1 MENTDETR
9 RASLLWTAN
18 SSSFFLTYDSSRA
31 PFHILEA
38 LGPEGADTG
47 NVSHPLCL
55 SDRPTFCHCPP
66 ACLGRCLGFCILL
79 QPCNKH
85 WACTAGAG
93 RRVSHLIHASRASAP
108 RRRSE
113 SEGRREDGRP
123 RGEGACPKVNPGNL
137 LLTALLQSASGCPPD
152 CLREPSEAHASE
164 TQSSA
169 PALSALPSQGGGQTA
184 RGSGRTLDHT
194 EEEARSELAGEMHR
208 PVLQSPGDGD
218 RLRQWHLRAQRGRLP
233 MVPGKRRRRRRRGR
247 ALKNRPCGH
256 PG

>member
-85 WACTAGAG
+85 WSCTAGAG

-137 LLTALLQSASGCPPD
+137 LLTALLQSASGSQVKLTRQKHRAAPLLSVPCH
-152 CLREPSEAHASE
+152 LREGAR
-164 TQSSA
+164 
-169 PALSALPSQGGGQTA
+169 LPVDQGGPWTTQ
-184 RGSGRTLDHT
+184 
-194 EEEARSELAGEMHR
+194 
-208 PVLQSPGDGD
+208 
-218 RLRQWHLRAQRGRLP
+218 
-233 MVPGKRRRRRRRGR
+233 RRRREASWQVRCTGQCCRV
-247 ALKNRPCGH
+247 
-256 PG
+256 PGTGTG